1 MYVKVYMS
9 EPERD
14 TLSRLAERKGV
25 ALSQLIYSRLLPLL
39 HDEVADMVAF
49 DSLKEEDAAL
59 CQTLTLHLTQAEYAL
74 LQRQARGTP
83 LSVYIRYLVFSRPL
97 PVVLEIGSDDLAA
110 LSLKVSTYLEQLRN
124 FIAALYIRNE
134 LYDADRNRLLEIASA
149 TETALR
155 QAANYTKANR
165 SSIRSSGLRWL
176 RKELK
181 RILKE
186 RGYYDSDL

>member
-1 MYVKVYMS
+1 MNNTIATTLLCGPAAIP
-9 EPERD
+9 PEY
-14 TLSRLAERKGV
+14 EK
-25 ALSQLIYSRLLPLL
+25 
-39 HDEVADMVAF
+39 
-49 DSLKEEDAAL
+49 
-59 CQTLTLHLTQAEYAL
+59 
-74 LQRQARGTP
+74 
-83 LSVYIRYLVFSRPL
+83 
-97 PVVLEIGSDDLAA
+97 PVCSLAA
-110 LSLKVSTYLEQLRN
+110 RYVTGFSLSG
-124 FIAALYIRNE
+124 LYKMDFNITCNE
-134 LYDADRNRLLEIASA
+134 LYDADRNWLLEIASA